1 MSPAEIKA
9 VVRRYIE
16 EVWNNGNLDVA
27 DEVLA
32 NPYRAKLLI
41 QGAVQ
46 GGDGEESPDVIKEAY
61 KSLRASF
68 PDGHLT
74 IEEMIVEDDRVFM
87 RFTFRGTH
95 LGEFA
100 GLAPTGRKL
109 EYAGVN
115 IHRVVDGKIVE
126 YADLTDRLGM
136 WQQLGVL
143 PPTREFLNA
152 ARQKQENGSSQ

>member
-1 MSPAEIKA
+1 MSPEEIKA

-16 EVWNNGNLDVA
+16 RVWNEGNLDVA

-41 QGAVQ
+41 KGAVQ
-46 GGDGEESPDVIKEAY
+46 GGDGDESPDVIKEAY
-61 KSLRASF
+61 KSLHASF

-74 IEEMIVEDDRVFM
+74 IEEMVVEGDRVFM

-95 LGEFA
+95 LGEFL
-100 GLAPTGRKL
+100 GLAPTGKKI
-109 EYAGVN
+109 EYAGIN
-115 IHRVVDGKIVE
+115 LHRVVDGKIVE

-136 WQQLGVL
+136 WQQLAVL
-143 PPTREFLNA
+143 PPTREFLDA
-152 ARQKQENGSSQ
+152 ARERQTKGA